1 MDTWNEHP
9 MMPVHFCHKTAPSSF
24 GQDSFPKE
32 GKKTKK
38 KNQTPVM
45 LPIFT
50 LMAADVKLDNASMNF
65 K

>member
-1 MDTWNEHP
+1 
-9 MMPVHFCHKTAPSSF
+9 MMPVHFCHKTAHSSF

-38 KNQTPVM
+38 TQTPVM
-45 LPIFT
+45 LPIVT
-50 LMAADVKLDNASMNF
+50 LMAADVKLDSASMNF